1 MNKGMLTVG
10 IIILTLMALLLINVI
25 SNYSTGSEVDYYL
38 VKETANA
45 AMQDSIDYLYYR
57 KNGLI
62 RMDKEEFIE
71 SFLCRFADSV
81 NDRRSYKIGFYD
93 MNEVPPVVNI
103 KVDSL
108 TTLNFK
114 GEAANISTKYTG
126 IIESN
131 YKRDAYTE
139 YELQNKDSSFGKG
152 TVSEFDK

>member
-10 IIILTLMALLLINVI
+10 IIILALMALLLINVI

-81 NDRRSYKIGFYD
+81 NDRRSYKIG
-93 MNEVPPVVNI
+93 
-103 KVDSL
+103 
-108 TTLNFK
+108 
-114 GEAANISTKYTG
+114 
-126 IIESN
+126 
-131 YKRDAYTE
+131 
-139 YELQNKDSSFGKG
+139 
-152 TVSEFDK
+152 

>member
-1 MNKGMLTVG
+1 LSLFYKSNHLFNHSNDKIQV
-10 IIILTLMALLLINVI
+10 IINRLL
-25 SNYSTGSEVDYYL
+25 
-38 VKETANA
+38 
-45 AMQDSIDYLYYR
+45 
-57 KNGLI
+57 
-62 RMDKEEFIE
+62 
-71 SFLCRFADSV
+71 
-81 NDRRSYKIGFYD
+81 GFYD

-108 TTLNFK
+108 TTLSFK